1 MRGITTPVTKI
12 RRQVFTEI
20 ARLAYEDGDYSRIEE
35 LPYTIIPGEV
45 ANYRDSVFK
54 ERAIVGERLR
64 LAVGLPLRPVD
75 QHAPVSQ
82 GMNDSAIADMF
93 YEPPLINVI
102 SFACNACEETSYT
115 VSNLCRNCLAH
126 PCTVVCPVKAVSIV
140 NGRSQI
146 DKTKCVK
153 CGRCAQACPYSA
165 IVKSER
171 PCAAACGVNAIDSC
185 GQCLVSCPFSAIADK
200 SQIFQL
206 IQAIKRG
213 DQVIAEVAPAFVG
226 QFGPLA
232 SPEKVRAALRKVG
245 FAHIYEV
252 ARGADIGAVEEA
264 EEFIANVPTG
274 KKPFLAT
281 SCCYS
286 WIMMAQNMFPEIA
299 HCISD
304 SMTPMVA
311 TARIIKE
318 KHPNARVVFIGPC
331 ASKKLEAMRA
341 DIRSDVDFVITFEE
355 LMGHLPGQR
364 NRVLR
369 PAGRH
374 RLQPRRHGLR
384 TRLRRSGRCGQG
396 DHRLHRPD
404 GAGAGR
410 DPDRPR
416 GGTGRLPQDADAGQ
430 GGQAQR
436 IPAGGHGLPGRLRRR
451 RRHADQHPEGRQ
463 GRAGLC
469 RRRTLPPRASLRSP
483 PRTRPSLKS
492 WANTQRNSPGALPP
506 TYPKR

>member
-171 PCAAACGVNAIDSC
+171 PCAAACGVNAIESDEYGRAKINYDKCVSC

-355 LMGHLPGQR
+355 LMGIFQANGIEFSD
-364 NRVLR
+364 
-369 PAGRH
+369 
-374 RLQPRRHGLR
+374 LQDDTGFNHGA
-384 TRLRRSGRCGQG
+384 TASGRGYGVAGGVAKAITDCIEQLAPELGEIPT
-396 DHRLHRPD
+396 DHAEGLDACRKMLMLAKAGKRNGYLLEGMACPGGCVG
-404 GAGAGR
+404 GAGTLTNIQKAAKAE
-410 DPDRPR
+410 
-416 GGTGRLPQDADAGQ
+416 QDFAA
-430 GGQAQR
+430 
-436 IPAGGHGLPGRLRRR
+436 
-451 RRHADQHPEGRQ
+451 
-463 GRAGLC
+463 
-469 RRRTLPPRASLRSP
+469 
-483 PRTRPSLKS
+483 KS
-492 WANTQRNSPGALPP
+492 EFKVSTEDKTVFEKLGKY
-506 TYPKR
+506 TKK

>member
-171 PCAAACGVNAIDSC
+171 PCAAACGVNAIESDEYGRAKINYDKCVSC

-355 LMGHLPGQR
+355 LMGIFQANGIEFSD
-364 NRVLR
+364 
-369 PAGRH
+369 
-374 RLQPRRHGLR
+374 LQDDTGFNHGA
-384 TRLRRSGRCGQG
+384 TASGRGYGVAGGVAKAITDCIGQMAPELG
-396 DHRLHRPD
+396 EIPT
-404 GAGAGR
+404 
-410 DPDRPR
+410 R
-416 GGTGRLPQDADAGQ
+416 GGPGRLPQDADAGQ

-469 RRRTLPPRASLRSP
+469 RQERV
-483 PRTRPSLKS
+483 
-492 WANTQRNSPGALPP
+492 
-506 TYPKR
+506 